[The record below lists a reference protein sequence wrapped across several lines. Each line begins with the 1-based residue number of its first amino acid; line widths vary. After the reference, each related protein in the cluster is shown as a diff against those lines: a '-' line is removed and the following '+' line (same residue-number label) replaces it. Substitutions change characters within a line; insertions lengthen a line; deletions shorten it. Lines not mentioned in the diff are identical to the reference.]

1 VFAYMPLEHAESRV
15 LQCHCVH
22 LFERLAA
29 QQPPDRRAAF
39 EHFAD
44 YARRHREVIERFG
57 RFPHRNKVLKRE
69 STPEEIAYLNVQ
81 GIYEGAG
88 RTFVL
93 VSESTGGNGCPAMF
107 AIVEMQGDAITVSDQ
122 FGNCSDIVKAEA
134 KDDSLVVTMPKFD
147 GTGEETTTFR
157 NGHLAMTEK
166 INSEDGD
173 GPERAPGGNLAL
185 FVSNKHVAEAMGM
198 KAFVNALKKIMPHGD
213 FQEAREMALSGPGV
227 DFQMHD
233 GVASANACERHNCGD
248 HSFSVVV
255 DQTGQAWGALY
266 NEGKARFF
274 GDPDAAKK
282 RFLDPS
288 FQPR

>member
-1 VFAYMPLEHAESRV
+1 MNPMHALNFLSFGALTSFALLSAAIAEERKSILVNGKRLEIRGESPPV
-15 LQCHCVH
+15 LA
-22 LFERLAA
+22 LGKK
-29 QQPPDRRAAF
+29 
-39 EHFAD
+39 
-44 YARRHREVIERFG
+44 VILR
-57 RFPHRNKVLKRE
+57 P
-69 STPEEIAYLNVQ
+69 PEEIAYLNVQ
-81 GIYEGAG
+81 GIFEGAG

-213 FQEAREMALSGPGV
+213 FQEAREMALSGPGI